1 MLSIRKSQLTNID
14 EEKLSSTSEKGD
26 LTKTCNGDN
35 ATKTCNG
42 ANATKSSVGADSS
55 KVCLEDDSTESFR
68 GESTNHLDQVI
79 FSFFIQTFNASLH
92 QEIQL

>member
-1 MLSIRKSQLTNID
+1 M
-14 EEKLSSTSEKGD
+14 KGD
-26 LTKTCNGDN
+26 LTKTCNGAN

-79 FSFFIQTFNASLH
+79 FSFFYSDIQCKFTSRDPT
-92 QEIQL
+92 IVGI